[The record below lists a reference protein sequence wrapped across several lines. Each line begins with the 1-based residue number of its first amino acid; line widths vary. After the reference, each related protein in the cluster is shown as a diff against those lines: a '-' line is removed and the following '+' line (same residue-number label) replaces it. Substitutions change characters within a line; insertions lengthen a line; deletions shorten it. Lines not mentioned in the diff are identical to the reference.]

1 MIDDK
6 LIPKE
11 IRKKISDFISNYCD
25 FEKEALDDDS
35 ILKQRHFKYA
45 FELIVENDLLTHE
58 QIRFFLLK
66 DYSVL
71 IPDDYIIKNK

>member
-1 MIDDK
+1 MIELK
-6 LIPKE
+6 KE

-25 FEKEALDDDS
+25 FEKEALDADG
-35 ILKQRHFKYA
+35 ILKQKHFKYA

-58 QIRFFLLK
+58 QIRFYLLK

-71 IPDDYIIKNK
+71 IPGEYISDGSQ